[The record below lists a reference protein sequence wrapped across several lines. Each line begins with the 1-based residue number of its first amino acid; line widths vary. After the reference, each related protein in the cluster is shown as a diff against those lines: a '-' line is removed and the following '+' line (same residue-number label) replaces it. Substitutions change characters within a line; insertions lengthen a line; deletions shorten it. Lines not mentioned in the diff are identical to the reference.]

1 MANFINMPRLGLTMT
16 EGVITKWVKG
26 IGEHVEK
33 GEIIAEIESDKSV
46 VPFESPESGTILKLL
61 AEENDTLDIYE
72 PIAIIGE
79 PGENIDGMEAGKTAE
94 AAASEEAPQE
104 AEAVPAAAAA
114 TVPAVRQEGKVF
126 ASPAAKRVAKENG
139 IDIADVPVP
148 KRRLMMQTLLFLLK
162 E

>member
-94 AAASEEAPQE
+94 AA
-104 AEAVPAAAAA
+104 
-114 TVPAVRQEGKVF
+114 
-126 ASPAAKRVAKENG
+126 G
-139 IDIADVPVP
+139 I
-148 KRRLMMQTLLFLLK
+148 
-162 E
+162 